1 MKSQKAKKNM
11 GGGHS
16 LNGVDPRKPLAKATT
31 LFICY
36 AVRLQ
41 HNIHTPTKSQKQK
54 KNMGGGRSL
63 NGVNPRKPLA
73 KATTLTGDLIF

>member
-1 MKSQKAKKNM
+1 M
-11 GGGHS
+11 GGRS

-41 HNIHTPTKSQKQK
+41 HNIRTNEVPKAK
-54 KNMGGGRSL
+54 KTWGGRSL

>member
-1 MKSQKAKKNM
+1 MKSQKAKKKNM
-11 GGGHS
+11 GGRS

-41 HNIHTPTKSQKQK
+41 HNICTNEVPKAK
-54 KNMGGGRSL
+54 KTWGG
-63 NGVNPRKPLA
+63 A
-73 KATTLTGDLIF
+73 

>member
-41 HNIHTPTKSQKQK
+41 HNIRTNEVPKAK
-54 KNMGGGRSL
+54 KTWGG
-63 NGVNPRKPLA
+63 A
-73 KATTLTGDLIF
+73 

>member
-1 MKSQKAKKNM
+1 MKSQKQKKTW
-11 GGGHS
+11 GGGRS

-41 HNIHTPTKSQKQK
+41 HNIRTNEVPKAK
-54 KNMGGGRSL
+54 KNMGGG
-63 NGVNPRKPLA
+63 VV
-73 KATTLTGDLIF
+73 

>member
-1 MKSQKAKKNM
+1 MKSQKQKKTW
-11 GGGHS
+11 GGHS

-36 AVRLQ
+36 AVRL
-41 HNIHTPTKSQKQK
+41 TYAPMKSQKQK
-54 KNMGGGRSL
+54 KTLGGGRSL

>member
-1 MKSQKAKKNM
+1 MKSQKQKKTW
-11 GGGHS
+11 GGHS

-41 HNIHTPTKSQKQK
+41 HNIRTNEVPKAK
-54 KNMGGGRSL
+54 KTWGGG
-63 NGVNPRKPLA
+63 VV
-73 KATTLTGDLIF
+73 

>member
-1 MKSQKAKKNM
+1 MKSQKQKKH

-16 LNGVDPRKPLAKATT
+16 LYGVNPRKPLAKATT

-54 KNMGGGRSL
+54 KTWGGRSL

-73 KATTLTGDLIF
+73 KATTLTGDFIF